1 MKKKG
6 ESRMI
11 FFSVARVEIPCL
23 GRRDLHKRGKL
34 HSFKGS
40 WKSNSCP
47 LPSSTTTAVLLQK
60 AASNVRTFSTPAETK
75 RETIQLRFSLPGIPT
90 FATIEPI
97 LRPSLRR
104 VKERERERKVV
115 QIDRSAPNNPSFPFC
130 PVNLFDTL

>member
-11 FFSVARVEIPCL
+11 FFSAARVEIPCL

-90 FATIEPI
+90 FATIEPSTADSA
-97 LRPSLRR
+97 SLFAPRKR
-104 VKERERERKVV
+104 EREREKSRAN
-115 QIDRSAPNNPSFPFC
+115 R
-130 PVNLFDTL
+130 